1 MVEHELAIVRFS
13 DRMLDELARD
23 PASWP
28 LIERWAADPSPGV
41 RSAAART
48 LNRAPE
54 ELAQRVTPTLVD
66 HADVGVRRQLW
77 HVFVYGGTELSGW
90 RLDVA
95 LALTEASE
103 SPLEQ
108 LGQLLGVVRHRAN
121 GKTRLNAK
129 QRETV
134 ERIVLASATADL
146 LPHDY
151 RLGLTLEEVERF
163 GLDLVLPWLR
173 ARLDYAKSQAASHH
187 YIGPLPDKLQ
197 PLLHARQ
204 RRAAAKRELK
214 RLLDELEAGASGWY
228 QLNLGQAVDWLG
240 IDSSDLTRRI
250 NEWARAGEDKRTLA
264 FAFLASASWPV
275 FTKRAHALLDVRP
288 GDSQVREALLR
299 ARDPFSSIN
308 LIRDLEQSYRAC
320 ADEYQRWTRS
330 HDPRLRELGREAV
343 GRYERLADEEAAK
356 QRREREHI

>member
-1 MVEHELAIVRFS
+1 VR
-13 DRMLDELARD
+13 L
-23 PASWP
+23 
-28 LIERWAADPSPGV
+28 
-41 RSAAART
+41 RSGGDS
-48 LNRAPE
+48 
-54 ELAQRVTPTLVD
+54 LVD
-66 HADVGVRRQLW
+66 H
-77 HVFVYGGTELSGW
+77 
-90 RLDVA
+90 
-95 LALTEASE
+95 
-103 SPLEQ
+103 
-108 LGQLLGVVRHRAN
+108 LLGRWVQKLAAQVLQPSQGLGAHGQPAPAAAGAIQDCPDQAQAAGLAGEPTDHLSPAAGLPKGPLDEVRVTDAVPMLGGEPQVDRERGQVIGDTGNRRRVAGPPFGRERRRLLAGDGH
-121 GKTRLNAK
+121 GLVTR
-129 QRETV
+129 
-134 ERIVLASATADL
+134 
-146 LPHDY
+146 
-151 RLGLTLEEVERF
+151 LEEVERF